1 MPKYVYNPETLMYDI
16 VDEPKHL
23 RTVRI
28 WTFVVL
34 TVGLVVFYFWLYIS
48 VLGCDLPKTARLKR
62 INASWESKMEVLDR
76 QLSLYDRTLTAL
88 EDRDDDVY
96 RAIYGLNEVPD
107 EVKYSGLGGVRRYDE
122 LDNSGADASLQRM
135 VRRVD
140 VMTKRA
146 YVQSMALDEV
156 GIISRQAGDMI
167 SCVPS
172 VPPILPEPG
181 TFHLSS
187 SFGYRRDPVYGG
199 GEFHEGQDIATDRGN
214 PVYATGD
221 GVIETAQ
228 FKFNGYG
235 NEVVINHGFGYLTRY
250 AHLSTI
256 IVKEG
261 MTVHRGDKIGEVGN
275 TGKSTGPHLHYE
287 VLYRGARVN
296 PMNYMDINMSVSE
309 YRAMVDKRRE
319 ESPIGK
325 MSSTSELINRRRN
338 KDE

>member
-1 MPKYVYNPETLMYDI
+1 MSKYVYNPETLMYDV

-28 WTFVVL
+28 WGLALL
-34 TVGLVVFYFWLYIS
+34 TAGLVVLYFWLYTS
-48 VLGCDLPKTARLKR
+48 VFGWELPKTARLRR
-62 INASWESKMEVLDR
+62 INASWEAKMEVLDR
-76 QLSLYDRTLTAL
+76 QAGLFDRTLTAL
-88 EDRDDDVY
+88 ENRDDDVY

-107 EVKYSGLGGVRRYDE
+107 NVKYSGLGGIHRYDE
-122 LDNSGADASLQRM
+122 LDNSGADVSLQRM
-135 VRRVD
+135 VRRLD
-140 VMTKRA
+140 GMTKRA

-156 GIISRQAGDMI
+156 SIISRQAGDMI

-181 TFHLSS
+181 SFRLSS

-199 GEFHEGQDIATDRGN
+199 GEYHEGQDIATDRGN

-221 GVIETAQ
+221 GVVEAARFQ
-228 FKFNGYG
+228 FNGYG
-235 NEVVINHGFGYLTRY
+235 NEVVVNHGYGYTTRY

-256 IVKEG
+256 IIKEG
-261 MTVHRGDKIGEVGN
+261 MTVHRGDKLGEVGN

-287 VLYRGARVN
+287 VIYRGKPVN
-296 PMNYMDINMSVSE
+296 PMNYMDINMPVSE
-309 YRAMVDKRRE
+309 YRAMIEKRRE

-325 MSSTSELINRRRN
+325 KSTTSELLNRRRGG
-338 KDE
+338 E